1 MTAPPSGTA
10 DTVDAALALVAGDR
24 RRIMASV
31 MPACHGD
38 LDLAD
43 DAVAEAMATA
53 VTAWRDNG
61 IPDNPAG
68 WVVVVARRRAID
80 RIRSASRRRAR
91 EQRTAPAAAVA
102 DRGLAHFAGD
112 GAVEDPMA
120 SLGALDV
127 DDQLRLVFMC
137 CHPALSTPAQVA
149 LTLRYVAGLTTAQV
163 AAAFVVSPDAMARRI
178 HRARTKV
185 RDAGIPFRIPR
196 DAYLPDRLAAVLAV
210 VHLVFNE
217 GYLPHD
223 DDDLQR
229 LDLAQEAIRL
239 ARLLHDLMP
248 DEAEVTGLLAL
259 CLLTHARAPARV
271 DATGALVV
279 MADQDRSR
287 WDADMIDEGRALL
300 TGALRRQDLGRLQ
313 LEAAIA
319 ACHADAPT
327 HDATDWLQIVALYD
341 ELVRM
346 TGSPYA
352 AVNGAV
358 ARAFAVDP
366 DAGLAALEA
375 VADRHDL
382 EAWPYLHVARGE
394 LAAMAGDHTAAAA
407 SLSRARA
414 LTENPRER
422 DHLDTRLAHLRS
434 NGPVRAG
441 EGD

>member
-1 MTAPPSGTA
+1 MPNGQSQI
-10 DTVDAALALVAGDR
+10 DAALATVAGDR

-53 VTAWRDNG
+53 VTAWPDNG

-68 WVVVVARRRAID
+68 WIVVVARRRAID
-80 RIRSASRRRAR
+80 RIRSATRRRAR
-91 EQRTAPAAAVA
+91 ERRSAGAASVRDA
-102 DRGLAHFAGD
+102 GLAHFSGD

-120 SLGALDV
+120 SLGAIDT

-137 CHPALSTPAQVA
+137 CHPALAMPAQVA
-149 LTLRYVAGLTTAQV
+149 LTLRYVAGLTTAQI

-178 HRARTKV
+178 HRAATKV

-196 DAYLPDRLAAVLAV
+196 DADLPDRLAAVLAV

-229 LDLAQEAIRL
+229 LDMAEEAIRL

-259 CLLTHARAPARV
+259 CLLTHARAATRV
-271 DATGALVV
+271 DTTGALVV
-279 MADQDRSR
+279 MADQDRSQ
-287 WDADMIDEGRALL
+287 WDRAMITEGRTLL
-300 TGALRRQDLGRLQ
+300 TDALRRRDLGRLQ

-327 HDATDWLQIVALYD
+327 HDDTDWLEIVALYD

-358 ARAFAVDP
+358 ARAFAIDP
-366 DAGLAALEA
+366 AAGLAALEA
-375 VADRHDL
+375 TAATHDL
-382 EAWPYLHVARGE
+382 ERWPYLHVARGE
-394 LAAMAGDHTAAAA
+394 LAAMAGDVPAATA
-407 SLSRARA
+407 SLSRARD
-414 LTENPRER
+414 LTANPREH
-422 DHLDTRLAHLRS
+422 DHLTRRLADL
-434 NGPVRAG
+434 AG
-441 EGD
+441 ARPPA